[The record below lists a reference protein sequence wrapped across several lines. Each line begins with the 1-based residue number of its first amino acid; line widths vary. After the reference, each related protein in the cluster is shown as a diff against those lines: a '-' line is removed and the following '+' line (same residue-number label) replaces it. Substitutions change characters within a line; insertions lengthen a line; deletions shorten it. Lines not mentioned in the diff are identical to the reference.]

1 MKRALKIFLMIIA
14 VGLIAAGLFGG
25 PYYSFQKELAEKLST
40 QDLSGAKSAV
50 ESWEKSKTYWLLK
63 NIPVIKQNL
72 AFEKGWIAAQIGD
85 YEEAVK
91 EFKKANE
98 HPSLKLKSIYNTATL
113 SLLKGRE
120 DWGKVAG
127 EYEKALAID
136 SDDFQTQV
144 NLEMLKRA
152 QEQQKQEASGQEQ
165 SKSGQEQKRIKQFQ
179 MKDKGKEGT
188 ESPPKDKNP
197 RY

>member
-1 MKRALKIFLMIIA
+1 MSGARAFRLNL
-14 VGLIAAGLFGG
+14 
-25 PYYSFQKELAEKLST
+25 LAEACESRAGEVQHGKAKMT
-40 QDLSGAKSAV
+40 QIRILGRR
-50 ESWEKSKTYWLLK
+50 
-63 NIPVIKQNL
+63 
-72 AFEKGWIAAQIGD
+72 AAM
-85 YEEAVK
+85 
-91 EFKKANE
+91 
-98 HPSLKLKSIYNTATL
+98 PKLKPIYNTANL